1 MTCVVIVYLLLR
13 QCNALSLG
21 VSELHQLLRPFLL
34 RRTKAEVVKDLPPKT
49 EVVLYHGMS
58 AVQKKYYKAI
68 LTKDVGTG
76 PVIVFSFLH
85 FIYLSLNILIFYF
98 MLICTVVSSMTI
110 LFSTL

>member
-1 MTCVVIVYLLLR
+1 MLLR
-13 QCNALSLG
+13 LCNALPLG
-21 VSELHQLLRPFLL
+21 VSELHDILRPFLL

-76 PVIVFSFLH
+76 PVIAVFMSAFHTFYFLY
-85 FIYLSLNILIFYF
+85 FYVLYSMTVLFRNLLIIYLL
-98 MLICTVVSSMTI
+98 
-110 LFSTL
+110 TLHLR